1 MKTTLDLPDDLYL
14 AAKTQAAAQKR
25 KVKDLVA
32 QGLVTVLA
40 AAPAASGDFHEAQ
53 RQTLAALDEILRCPP
68 SAEGRTAQLQNE
80 VRSLR
85 SEGWSRA

>member
-1 MKTTLDLPDDLYL
+1 MKTTLELPDDLYL

-32 QGLVTVLA
+32 QGLETVLA
-40 AAPAASGDFHEAQ
+40 QSPATSGDFHEAQ

-68 SAEGRTAQLQNE
+68 AAKGRTKQLQKE
-80 VRSLR
+80 VRSSR
-85 SEGWSRA
+85 SDGWSRA